1 MIKERGKVEGRGGE
15 EEKQETK
22 GEELYSTSGYESNL
36 ILAST

>member
-1 MIKERGKVEGRGGE
+1 MEGREGE
-15 EEKQETK
+15 EEKK